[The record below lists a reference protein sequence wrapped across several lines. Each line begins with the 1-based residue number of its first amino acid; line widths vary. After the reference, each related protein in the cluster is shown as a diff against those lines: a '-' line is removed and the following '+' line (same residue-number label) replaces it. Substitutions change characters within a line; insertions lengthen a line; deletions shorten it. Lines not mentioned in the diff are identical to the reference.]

1 MIIRNITIKNFRS
14 YYGTSTFEIGD
25 TLTLIIGS
33 NGDGKS
39 TFYDAISWLLATD
52 GKQIA
57 DLKLISKK
65 RASELSVGDSD
76 EVYVSMSYENEQ
88 GENTVVKSFRFTK
101 SMGERISAS
110 NATFT
115 LTKQAGYSKQD
126 VSGMYIE
133 NDFPTVVRQ
142 FSMFKGET
150 QLNVFKSS
158 DSLKLILNTFS
169 DVKGFE
175 PYIKYL
181 DDAMSKATT
190 AAERARS
197 KDRTNARKT
206 EELSNKIRDLERT
219 IQSLEDELR
228 DKEKNSADL
237 TIQLKNIEESRES
250 SELLMSVNRR
260 IDSLNSRKASYYAD
274 IKENYTARLLDEMW
288 ILMGYAPI
296 AQEYIDKVHTLDIAK
311 RKMNNE
317 HQQQVGARKLA
328 KKIELG
334 YVPLAVNV
342 PDQKTMEEL
351 LEDEVCKVCGRPA
364 PKGSEPWLFMK
375 NKLEEFL
382 RSLNEDSEGEEEDPK
397 FVRQYIEE
405 LANRGI
411 TLNNNLART
420 VTTMGQTVDKAISHN
435 DKMHEEISRI
445 DASLREAM
453 AEKARILHG
462 QEGMTE
468 AELISAGNNI
478 SNMLTMKEHADRRI
492 AQIKQKLPE
501 IKEERAELVKKLRGM
516 SSSSEAVQLENL
528 SDFYSLVSDAFKEA
542 KQTNKKNLLTKIE
555 DMANDYLRL
564 LNIGDFKG
572 RIRIMEPS
580 QDTAVAQLVDAD
592 RMEVTN
598 PNTALL
604 TTQYMAILFA
614 ISALSIDKNETEY
627 PLFFDAPT
635 SSFTE
640 AKEMEFFS
648 ILSGMKKQM
657 IVVTKSFLK
666 DRGNGESILDTN
678 RIKSINGMVYRIE
691 KKRPFDDENLSTI
704 QTVVSKIK

>member
-237 TIQLKNIEESRES
+237 TIQLKTIEESRES

-516 SSSSEAVQLENL
+516 SASSEAVQLENL

-666 DRGNGESILDTN
+666 DRGNGESILDTD

>member
-76 EVYVSMSYENEQ
+76 EVYVSMTYENEQ

-206 EELSNKIRDLERT
+206 EELSNRIRDLERT

-382 RSLNEDSEGEEEDPK
+382 RSLNEDTDGEEEDPK

-420 VTTMGQTVDKAISHN
+420 VTTMSQTVDKAISHN

-516 SSSSEAVQLENL
+516 SASSEAVQLENL

-666 DRGNGESILDTN
+666 DRGNGESILDTD

>member
-65 RASELSVGDSD
+65 RASELSIGDSD
-76 EVYVSMSYENEQ
+76 EVYVSMTYENEQ

-110 NATFT
+110 NPTFT
-115 LTKQAGYSKQD
+115 LTKQVGYSKQD

-206 EELSNKIRDLERT
+206 EELSNRIRDLERT

-382 RSLNEDSEGEEEDPK
+382 RSLNEDTDGEEEDPK

-420 VTTMGQTVDKAISHN
+420 VTTMSQTVDKAISHN

-516 SSSSEAVQLENL
+516 SASSEAVQLENL

-614 ISALSIDKNETEY
+614 ISALSIEKNETEY

-640 AKEMEFFS
+640 AKEMEFFG

-666 DRGNGESILDTN
+666 DRGNGESILDTD

>member
-14 YYGTSTFEIGD
+14 YYGTSRFEIGD

-133 NDFPTVVRQ
+133 NDFPSVVRQ

-237 TIQLKNIEESRES
+237 TIQLKTIEESRES

-516 SSSSEAVQLENL
+516 SASSEAVQLENL

-640 AKEMEFFS
+640 AKEMEFFG

-666 DRGNGESILDTN
+666 DRGNGESILDTD

>member
-14 YYGTSTFEIGD
+14 YYGASTFEIGD

-76 EVYVSMSYENEQ
+76 EVYVSMTYENEQ
-88 GENTVVKSFRFTK
+88 GEKTVVKSFRFTK
-101 SMGERISAS
+101 SMGDRISAS

-115 LTKQAGYSKQD
+115 LTKQVGYSKQD

-181 DDAMSKATT
+181 DDATSKATT

-219 IQSLEDELR
+219 IQSLEEELR

-288 ILMGYAPI
+288 VLMGYAPI

-420 VTTMGQTVDKAISHN
+420 VTTMGQTVDKAIGHN

-516 SSSSEAVQLENL
+516 SASSEAVQLENL

-542 KQTNKKNLLTKIE
+542 KLTNKKNLLTKIE

-592 RMEVTN
+592 KMEVTN

-640 AKEMEFFS
+640 AKEMEFFG

-666 DRGNGESILDTN
+666 DRGNGESILDTD